1 MKHKRRFLP
10 IVLFLGL
17 ALVLGACGGEEAGSG
32 SDNNDTDFIS
42 VLTGG
47 TEGTYYPL
55 GGSFAKIIN
64 THVDKV
70 EATATSTGASVE
82 NMNKLKDGKDDLIA
96 FTQTDIAS
104 YAVDGKQ
111 MFEGKPIDSIRAI
124 GALYPETIQIVAT
137 AKSGIRT
144 VEDLAGKKV
153 SVGAPGAGTYA
164 SAEDILALYGMSMDD
179 IDAQNLDFG
188 ESTSGMQDGTID
200 AAIITAGT
208 PTGAVESLAAS
219 TDISIVSL
227 DENKI
232 AELKEELPYYSEFTI
247 PKGTYGLKG
256 DVKTVAVQSML
267 VTTEGMDKD
276 LVYNITKAIFEHT
289 DAIGHQKKEDI
300 SADTALNGV
309 GIELHPGAKKYF
321 DEKGIKK

>member
-1 MKHKRRFLP
+1 MKKKRWFLP
-10 IVLFLGL
+10 MAVLL
-17 ALVLGACGGEEAGSG
+17 ALTLILGACGGGEAGSG
-32 SDNNDTDFIS
+32 KSDTQFIS
-42 VLTGG
+42 ILTGG

-64 THVDKV
+64 AHVDNT

-82 NMNKLKDGKDDLIA
+82 NMNKLKDGDNDQIA

-104 YAVDGKQ
+104 YAANGKL
-111 MFEGKPIDSIRAI
+111 MFDGKPIEKIRAI

-137 AKSGIRT
+137 AKSGIKT

-164 SAEDILALYGMSMDD
+164 SAEDILALYDLSMDD
-179 IDAQNLDFG
+179 IEEQNLDFG

-208 PTGAVESLAAS
+208 PTGAVESLSAS
-219 TDISIVSL
+219 TDISIVSI

-232 AELKEELPYYSEFTI
+232 AELKKKLPYYSESTI
-247 PKGTYGLKG
+247 PKGTYGLKE

-267 VTTEGMDKD
+267 VTTEGMDED

-289 DAIGHQKKEDI
+289 DDIGHQKKEDI
-300 SADTALNGV
+300 SADTALEGV
-309 GIELHPGAKKYF
+309 DIELHPGAKKYF
-321 DEKGIKK
+321 DEKGVK